1 MTHFLSARTIRSFSL
16 LIVVLVVGF
25 NFCNETLA
33 QSQPRFGGP
42 ESSSPINRLSY
53 EDISH
58 APLDALLHRYVD
70 CNGMVCYSRWRGRSR
85 DVHALEA
92 YLHGLTRV
100 NAGLP
105 ARREAKMA
113 FYINAYNAM
122 TLWGILHE
130 YPVASIQ
137 RIDGKRT
144 QFAIFDDLQLWD
156 GASYRS
162 LNGIE
167 NDVLRPLGD
176 PRIHFALVCAARGCP
191 RLRNRAYTADALH
204 WQLDDNAREFF
215 SSHAR
220 FHISRITRTVQMSPI
235 LEWYRDDFGQT
246 DHDVVATVFAYL
258 PQRDRLWLSQHC
270 NWKFKYLGYDWSLND
285 QCPAVG
291 VKLAA
296 IPYRAYSIASPAL
309 KPFMDMMSHG
319 DDASQTTTPSDR
331 CDAVAWEDTRWAH
344 GVEAIR
350 TRRLQ
355 DGHGS
360 RAARVPLSPIGKRD

>member
-1 MTHFLSARTIRSFSL
+1 MPHFQSAPTIRRFSM
-16 LIVVLVVGF
+16 LIVALVVGF
-25 NFCNETLA
+25 FFANDALA

-42 ESSSPINRLSY
+42 DSSAPLHRLSY

-58 APLDALLHRYVD
+58 APLDTLLRRYVD
-70 CNGMVCYSRWRGRSR
+70 CNGMVCYSRWRNQCY
-85 DVHALEA
+85 DVRELEA
-92 YLHGLTRV
+92 YLHGLSQV
-100 NAGLP
+100 DADLP

-113 FYINAYNAM
+113 YYINAYNAM

-156 GASYRS
+156 GESYRS

-191 RLRNRAYTADALH
+191 RLRNRAYTADALQ

-246 DHDVVATVFAYL
+246 DHEVVSTVFAYL
-258 PQRDRLWLSQHC
+258 PQQDRQWLSQHC
-270 NWKFKYLGYDWSLND
+270 DWRLKYLGYDWSLND
-285 QCPAVG
+285 QCPTLAVK
-291 VKLAA
+291 VAA
-296 IPYRAYSIASPAL
+296 IPYHTYSIASPAL
-309 KPFMDMMSHG
+309 KRIKTMLS
-319 DDASQTTTPSDR
+319 SSDGVAEAVT
-331 CDAVAWEDTRWAH
+331 CDA
-344 GVEAIR
+344 G
-350 TRRLQ
+350 Q
-355 DGHGS
+355 
-360 RAARVPLSPIGKRD
+360 